1 MKLIVLIC
9 SLSAL
14 YTSFVLASGQL
25 DVTFG
30 SSGLRTTPVSRQDFL
45 KAIAIDASDNIL
57 ITGQTQT
64 TAPTIFIARYT
75 SLGTL
80 DVTYNIGGSTPGTQN
95 LLVGT
100 QSQAN
105 DIAIDS
111 NGKALVAGFAIQS
124 QTNILLARFTTAGIL
139 DTTFNTTGYVTY
151 SIGVGATLEGIGTQS
166 TGNIIVAGSAVIDG
180 IPNFMLA
187 RFTSTGSLDT
197 TFGSNGI
204 TLTQVGVINIIS
216 AMAIQS
222 NDQIVVIGTADDNLT
237 IARYNADGSIDTSF
251 GSSGIFQPNIDPS
264 VIGYDVALDS
274 SGNIA
279 IAASIIQSNVRQA
292 MVIRLTS
299 SGALDTTFNSTGYV
313 ITSIVYGAEYYGI
326 TIQSNNDII
335 AAGYTVGPLSNE
347 LAIARYLTNG
357 TLDVTYGT
365 SGFTVTNFSADT
377 FVYDVQLQSTQNA
390 ITAGITSG
398 TFFLQRY
405 LS

>member
-1 MKLIVLIC
+1 MTFNLIATHRMKLIVLIC

-357 TLDVTYGT
+357 TLDATYGT
-365 SGFTVTNFSADT
+365 SGF
-377 FVYDVQLQSTQNA
+377 
-390 ITAGITSG
+390 GH
-398 TFFLQRY
+398 
-405 LS
+405 

>member
-357 TLDVTYGT
+357 TLDATYGT